1 MKIKSQG
8 DSTHELL
15 FPGRRHPYY
24 IVAPPYKRASAGV
37 VTLHVLCHLLNR
49 AGYPAYLAVWPPVR
63 GMWGYQKL
71 AMDNKLITPV
81 LNDEALQSHFAD
93 GLTPITIYPET
104 IEGNPLYAP
113 LVVRYVLYYAGQLG
127 GDRSY
132 PRSEFVVAFSEKI
145 KASLARCDGVISFP
159 VADPLEFIP
168 KKKPKKRT
176 QDYYYAEKY
185 LTAFHKKIPERVAQ
199 NARRISRDE
208 PDSMTREQLV
218 EALQSARFLYAFE
231 DSAIIYE
238 ALLAGAA
245 VIMMRNPH
253 FRSMLAEHESGWAG
267 IARDESPAEIQ
278 RALRTVGDYPKSY
291 ERWMQA
297 SVQHL
302 QAFIAATQEKARAI
316 PYRAPMA
323 VTDGAFR
330 RKKPQAY
337 NDVVHN
343 TLPWFIRELYYGYEF
358 YTHELPQRLARFL
371 RRRGWLSEQ
380 RRRKRG

>member
-8 DSTHELL
+8 EDTRELL

-49 AGYPAYLAVWPPVR
+49 VGYPAYLAVWPPAR
-63 GMWGYQKL
+63 GMWGYQL

-81 LNDEALQSHFAD
+81 LNDEVLQSHFAD

-104 IEGNPLYAP
+104 IEGNLLHAP
-113 LVVRYVLYYAGQLG
+113 FVVRYVLYYAGQLG

-145 KASLARCDGVISFP
+145 KASLARCEGVISFP
-159 VADPLEFIP
+159 VADPLTFIP
-168 KKKPKKRT
+168 STKPKKRT
-176 QDYYYAEKY
+176 QNYYYAEKY
-185 LTAFHKKIPERVAQ
+185 LTVFHKKVPERVAQ
-199 NARRISRDE
+199 NARRISRDQ
-208 PDSMTREQLV
+208 PDSMTRGELV
-218 EALQSARFLYAFE
+218 KALQSARFLYAFE

-253 FRSMLAEHESGWAG
+253 FHSTIAEYESGSAG
-267 IARDESPAEIQ
+267 IARDESAAEIR

-291 ERWMQA
+291 ARWMQTG
-297 SVQHL
+297 VEQVE
-302 QAFIAATQEKARAI
+302 AFIAATQERAQAV
-316 PYRAPMA
+316 PYKTPMT
-323 VTDGAFR
+323 VSGGVFR
-330 RKKPQAY
+330 RRKPQAY
-337 NDVVHN
+337 NDVVHD

-358 YTHELPQRLARFL
+358 YAHELPQRISHYL
-371 RRRGWLSEQ
+371 RRRGWLSGEG
-380 RRRKRG
+380 RGKRG

>member
-8 DSTHELL
+8 DGTHELL

-104 IEGNPLYAP
+104 IEGNPLHAP
-113 LVVRYVLYYAGQLG
+113 FVVRYVLYYAGQLG

-132 PRSEFVVAFSEKI
+132 PRSEFVVAFSETIRK
-145 KASLARCDGVISFP
+145 SLSHCESVISFP
-159 VADPLEFIP
+159 VADPDSFILG
-168 KKKPKKRT
+168 KTSKTRT

-185 LTAFHKKIPERVAQ
+185 ITTFRKKVPERVAR

-267 IARDESPAEIQ
+267 IARDESPAEIR

-297 SVQHL
+297 GVEQV

-358 YTHELPQRLARFL
+358 YTHELPQRLAHFL
-371 RRRGWLSEQ
+371 RRRGWLSEE